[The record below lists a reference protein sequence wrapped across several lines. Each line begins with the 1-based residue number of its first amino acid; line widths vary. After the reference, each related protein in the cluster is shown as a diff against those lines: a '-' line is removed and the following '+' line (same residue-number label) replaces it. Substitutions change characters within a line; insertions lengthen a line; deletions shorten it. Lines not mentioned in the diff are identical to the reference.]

1 MFHHNLSIML
11 RSVKVFLALFAL
23 MLSSDSFS
31 QIQMSYDEFRNWVQS
46 KSPAGF
52 SATDFNDESGSYSA
66 MLVKGTRLV
75 TISLNDVE
83 QLDDDLRPLKST
95 GKPVEYERNGHRC
108 VFSGGE
114 VKVLYVQLL
123 AINATV
129 MLGSMDPKITRADL
143 EKMTDDMDIN
153 SLKPLV
159 TSANSWPAEIPAA
172 LRLDADLISVEKL
185 EASTEGYLYEYHV
198 LVKNNEKLVPA
209 IRKVA
214 SECGGDI
221 SMTQYQNFTMLCGVA
236 DTMEGL
242 REMEANEPI
251 LFVYYKGAK

>member
-1 MFHHNLSIML
+1 ML
-11 RSVKVFLALFAL
+11 RSLKVILTLLVLTTGFT
-23 MLSSDSFS
+23 SYS
-31 QIQMSYDEFRNWVQS
+31 QIQMSFDEFRNWLQS
-46 KSPAGF
+46 KKPAGY
-52 SATDFNDESGSYSA
+52 SATDFNDENGSYSA

-75 TISLNDVE
+75 SISLSDVE

-129 MLGSMDPKITRADL
+129 MLGSMDPKITRAEL
-143 EKMTDDMDIN
+143 EKMTDDLGVDY
-153 SLKPLV
+153 LKPV
-159 TSANSWPAEIPAA
+159 VSSANSWPAEIPAA
-172 LRLDADLISVEKL
+172 LRLDADLISVKKM

-198 LVKNNEKLVPA
+198 LIKNNEKLVPA
-209 IRKVA
+209 IRKVI

-221 SMTQYQNFTMLCGVA
+221 SMTQYQNFTMLCGVT

-251 LFVYYKGAK
+251 LFVYYKSVN

>member
-1 MFHHNLSIML
+1 ML
-11 RSVKVFLALFAL
+11 KSLKLLLAFSVFMIANSA
-23 MLSSDSFS
+23 FS
-31 QIQMSYDEFRNWVQS
+31 QIQMSYEEFRNWLQT
-46 KSPAGF
+46 KSPAGY

-66 MLVKGTRLV
+66 MLVKGNQLV

-83 QLDDDLRPLKST
+83 QLDDDLTPLRST
-95 GKPVEYERNGHRC
+95 GKPVQYERNGHRC

-129 MLGSMDPKITRADL
+129 ILGSMDPKITRPEL
-143 EKMTDDMDIN
+143 EKMADALDIDN
-153 SLKPLV
+153 LKPV
-159 TSANSWPAEIPAA
+159 ITTANSWPAEIPAA
-172 LRLDADLISVEKL
+172 LRLDADVISVEKQ

-198 LVKNNEKLVPA
+198 MVKNNEKLVPA
-209 IRKVA
+209 IRKVI

-221 SMTQYQNFTMLCGVA
+221 SMTQFQNFTMLCGMA

-242 REMEANEPI
+242 KQMEASEPI
-251 LFVYYKGAK
+251 LFVYYKAAK